1 MLTSVETIDTIS
13 SLTEHERRFMNLEK
27 YYTPEE
33 LERLLK
39 KYRRKQNNA
48 RKRDIEFDLSWE
60 EYLLFGKKLLGDG
73 VCDYTLIPFDMH
85 TDENGLGNP
94 FYPSLERIDD
104 EGPYAVDNCCVVG
117 LRCNSLKDCL
127 VDKKTAVLIKDE
139 TDRKIVQQMML
150 HLSEERMEKLKGDY
164 TFEDFI
170 LQYGTEEDKLALFD
184 EEEEEDMLPMSEV
197 TYRAPKKHISDI
209 VNEPITE
216 EIEEM
221 TQQVHEEEKET
232 QEVEEE
238 LTEEVPA
245 LPDDVEIAKAYTFY
259 CQTFYDVGMKVDLSF
274 SQFKSSYIRKCC
286 ALTGERLGA
295 GLKPLLVTDWNKG
308 FTKGNFMVV
317 SPIME
322 KAMTDLMKTTRMT
335 MTELAGI
342 FKHVK

>member
-1 MLTSVETIDTIS
+1 MLTSIETIDTIS
-13 SLTEHERRFMNLEK
+13 SLTEHERQLMNLEK

-48 RKRDIEFDLSWE
+48 RKRDIEFNLSWE

-104 EGPYAVDNCCVVG
+104 EGPYAIDNCCVVG
-117 LRCNSLKDCL
+117 LRCNALKDCL
-127 VDKKTAVLIKDE
+127 VDKKTAILIKDK

-184 EEEEEDMLPMSEV
+184 EEEEDMSPMQDFKNFMAD
-197 TYRAPKKHISDI
+197 RAANKHISDI
-209 VNEPITE
+209 VNETVTE
-216 EIEEM
+216 EVEE
-221 TQQVHEEEKET
+221 QNSEEEKEP
-232 QEVEEE
+232 QEVEEGIA
-238 LTEEVPA
+238 EEVPA

-259 CQTFYDVGMKVDLSF
+259 CQTFYDAGMKVDLSF

>member
-1 MLTSVETIDTIS
+1 
-13 SLTEHERRFMNLEK
+13 MNLEK

-48 RKRDIEFDLSWE
+48 RKRDIEFNLSWE
-60 EYLLFGKKLLGDG
+60 EYLLFGKKLLGEG

-104 EGPYAVDNCCVVG
+104 EGPYAIDNCCVVG

-127 VDKKTAVLIKDE
+127 VDKKTAVLIKDK

-184 EEEEEDMLPMSEV
+184 EEEEEDMLPMSKV

-209 VNEPITE
+209 VNEPIAE

-232 QEVEEE
+232 QEVEEG

-274 SQFKSSYIRKCC
+274 SQFKSTYIRKCC

>member
-1 MLTSVETIDTIS
+1 
-13 SLTEHERRFMNLEK
+13 MNLEK

-48 RKRDIEFDLSWE
+48 RKRDIEFNLSWE
-60 EYLLFGKKLLGDG
+60 EYLLFGKKLLGEG

-127 VDKKTAVLIKDE
+127 VDKKTAVLIKDK

-184 EEEEEDMLPMSEV
+184 EEWEEDMSPMQDFKNFMAN
-197 TYRAPKKHISDI
+197 RGANKHISDI
-209 VNEPITE
+209 VNEPVVE

-221 TQQVHEEEKET
+221 TQQDYEEEKEP
-232 QEVEEE
+232 QEAMTSKILRKIRPTAVHLQKQLLPTVLLWKQKESLS
-238 LTEEVPA
+238 LT
-245 LPDDVEIAKAYTFY
+245 T
-259 CQTFYDVGMKVDLSF
+259 
-274 SQFKSSYIRKCC
+274 
-286 ALTGERLGA
+286 ERLF
-295 GLKPLLVTDWNKG
+295 LLTIQPLQADIPLMPVLYG
-308 FTKGNFMVV
+308 TKIY
-317 SPIME
+317 P
-322 KAMTDLMKTTRMT
+322 T
-335 MTELAGI
+335 
-342 FKHVK
+342 

>member
-13 SLTEHERRFMNLEK
+13 SLTEHERQLMNLEK
-27 YYTPEE
+27 YYTTEE

-39 KYRRKQNNA
+39 KYRRKKNNA
-48 RKRDIEFDLSWE
+48 RKRDIEFELSWE
-60 EYLLFGKKLLGDG
+60 EYLLFGKKLLGEG

-104 EGPYAVDNCCVVG
+104 EGPYAIDNCCVVG
-117 LRCNSLKDCL
+117 LRCNALKDCL

-170 LQYGTEEDKLALFD
+170 LQYGSEEDKLALFD
-184 EEEEEDMLPMSEV
+184 EEEEDMSPMQDFKNFMAD
-197 TYRAPKKHISDI
+197 RAANKHISNI
-209 VNEPITE
+209 VNETVTE
-216 EIEEM
+216 EIEE
-221 TQQVHEEEKET
+221 QNSEEEKEP
-232 QEVEEE
+232 QEV
-238 LTEEVPA
+238 EEVPA
-245 LPDDVEIAKAYTFY
+245 LPDDVEVAKAYTFY
-259 CQTFYDVGMKVDLSF
+259 CQTFYDAGMKVDLSF

-286 ALTGERLGA
+286 ALTGERFGA

-308 FTKGNFMVV
+308 FTKGNFIVV

>member
-1 MLTSVETIDTIS
+1 
-13 SLTEHERRFMNLEK
+13 
-27 YYTPEE
+27 
-33 LERLLK
+33 
-39 KYRRKQNNA
+39 
-48 RKRDIEFDLSWE
+48 
-60 EYLLFGKKLLGDG
+60 
-73 VCDYTLIPFDMH
+73 
-85 TDENGLGNP
+85 
-94 FYPSLERIDD
+94 
-104 EGPYAVDNCCVVG
+104 
-117 LRCNSLKDCL
+117 
-127 VDKKTAVLIKDE
+127 
-139 TDRKIVQQMML
+139 ML

-184 EEEEEDMLPMSEV
+184 EEWEEDMSPMQDFKNFMAN
-197 TYRAPKKHISDI
+197 RGANKHISDI
-209 VNEPITE
+209 VNEPVTE

-221 TQQVHEEEKET
+221 TQQNHEEEKEP
-232 QEVEEE
+232 QGAEEE

-259 CQTFYDVGMKVDLSF
+259 CQTFYDAGMKVDLSF
-274 SQFKSSYIRKCC
+274 SQFKSTYIRKCC

>member
-1 MLTSVETIDTIS
+1 MLTSIETIDTIS
-13 SLTEHERRFMNLEK
+13 SLTEHERQLMNLEK

-127 VDKKTAVLIKDE
+127 VDKKTAVSIKDE

-184 EEEEEDMLPMSEV
+184 EEEEEDMLPMSKV

-232 QEVEEE
+232 QWVEEE

-259 CQTFYDVGMKVDLSF
+259 CQAFYDVGMKVDLSF

>member
-1 MLTSVETIDTIS
+1 
-13 SLTEHERRFMNLEK
+13 MNLEK

-117 LRCNSLKDCL
+117 LRCNFLKDCL

-184 EEEEEDMLPMSEV
+184 EEEEEDMLPMSKV

>member
-1 MLTSVETIDTIS
+1 MLTSIETIDTIS
-13 SLTEHERRFMNLEK
+13 SLTEHERQLMNLEK

-48 RKRDIEFDLSWE
+48 RKRDIEFNLSWE

-127 VDKKTAVLIKDE
+127 VDKKTSVLIKDE
-139 TDRKIVQQMML
+139 TDRKIGQQMML

-184 EEEEEDMLPMSEV
+184 EEEEEDMLPMSKV

-209 VNEPITE
+209 VNEPIAE

>member
-13 SLTEHERRFMNLEK
+13 SLTEHERRLMNLEK

-139 TDRKIVQQMML
+139 TDLKIVQQMML

-184 EEEEEDMLPMSEV
+184 EEEEEDMLPMSKV

>member
-1 MLTSVETIDTIS
+1 MLTSIETIDTIS
-13 SLTEHERRFMNLEK
+13 SLTEHERQLMNLEK

-48 RKRDIEFDLSWE
+48 RKRDIEFNLSWE

-127 VDKKTAVLIKDE
+127 VDKKTSVLIKDE

-184 EEEEEDMLPMSEV
+184 EEEEEDMLPMSKV

-209 VNEPITE
+209 VNEPIAE

>member
-1 MLTSVETIDTIS
+1 
-13 SLTEHERRFMNLEK
+13 
-27 YYTPEE
+27 
-33 LERLLK
+33 
-39 KYRRKQNNA
+39 
-48 RKRDIEFDLSWE
+48 
-60 EYLLFGKKLLGDG
+60 
-73 VCDYTLIPFDMH
+73 
-85 TDENGLGNP
+85 
-94 FYPSLERIDD
+94 
-104 EGPYAVDNCCVVG
+104 
-117 LRCNSLKDCL
+117 
-127 VDKKTAVLIKDE
+127 
-139 TDRKIVQQMML
+139 
-150 HLSEERMEKLKGDY
+150 
-164 TFEDFI
+164 
-170 LQYGTEEDKLALFD
+170 
-184 EEEEEDMLPMSEV
+184 MLPMSKV

-232 QEVEEE
+232 QEVEEG

-274 SQFKSSYIRKCC
+274 SQFKSTYIRKCC

>member
-13 SLTEHERRFMNLEK
+13 SLTEHERRLMNLEK

-60 EYLLFGKKLLGDG
+60 EYLLFGKKLLRDG

-150 HLSEERMEKLKGDY
+150 HLSEELMEKLKGDY

-184 EEEEEDMLPMSEV
+184 EEEEEDMLPMSKV

>member
-13 SLTEHERRFMNLEK
+13 SLTEHERRLMNLEK

-104 EGPYAVDNCCVVG
+104 EGPYAIDNCCVVG
-117 LRCNSLKDCL
+117 LRCNALKDCL
-127 VDKKTAVLIKDE
+127 VDKKTAILIKDE

-164 TFEDFI
+164 TFEYFI

-184 EEEEEDMLPMSEV
+184 EEEEEDMLPMSKV

>member
-1 MLTSVETIDTIS
+1 
-13 SLTEHERRFMNLEK
+13 MNLEK

-48 RKRDIEFDLSWE
+48 RKRGIEFNLSWE

-85 TDENGLGNP
+85 TDENGPGNP

-184 EEEEEDMLPMSEV
+184 EEEEEDMLPMSKV

-322 KAMTDLMKTTRMT
+322 KAMTDLMKTTSMT

>member
-1 MLTSVETIDTIS
+1 
-13 SLTEHERRFMNLEK
+13 MNLEK

-104 EGPYAVDNCCVVG
+104 EGPYAIDNCCVVG
-117 LRCNSLKDCL
+117 LRCNALKDCL
-127 VDKKTAVLIKDE
+127 VDKKTAILIKDE

-164 TFEDFI
+164 TFEYFI

-184 EEEEEDMLPMSEV
+184 EEEEEDMLPMSKV

-209 VNEPITE
+209 VNGPITE

-232 QEVEEE
+232 QGVEEE

>member
-13 SLTEHERRFMNLEK
+13 SLTEHERQLMNLEK

-48 RKRDIEFDLSWE
+48 RKRDIEFNLSWE

-127 VDKKTAVLIKDE
+127 VDKKTSVLIKDE

-184 EEEEEDMLPMSEV
+184 EEEEEDMLPMSKV

-209 VNEPITE
+209 VNEPIAE